1 MTIVAKFALNEG
13 MSPFTFVV
21 YRHILAAVVVS
32 PFAWFFERKKRVQL
46 TYSIVL
52 KIIALGLLE
61 PVLDQNLYYLGMKK
75 TSAAFTAAMSN
86 LLPAITFVMAWV
98 LRLERVSWNE
108 KRSLAKVIGT
118 TVSVSGAMV
127 MTLYKGPLILRGSSI
142 SKLNREAET
151 GTSSRDF
158 VKGSLFLIFA
168 CSSWSGF
175 MILQA
180 ITLRD
185 YPLEFTVT
193 AMTCLSGAALGAV
206 SALVKERNAAAW
218 KIGWD
223 LKLVTVAYSAVV
235 CSGLA
240 WCLQG
245 SVMKRRGPVFVTAFS
260 PLSMIVV
267 AIVGLFFLAEDLLL
281 GRLIGAVLIMSG
293 LYMVVWGK
301 RQDQRVLPQEE
312 KGTVELTAGGVDP

>member
-1 MTIVAKFALNEG
+1 MEGPSERKRPFGACRELKPYIFMIFVQLSFAGMTIVAKFALNEG

-32 PFAWFFERKKRVQL
+32 PFAWFFERSLSSILLKKRVQL

-223 LKLVTVAYSAVV
+223 LKLVTVAYS
-235 CSGLA
+235 
-240 WCLQG
+240 
-245 SVMKRRGPVFVTAFS
+245 
-260 PLSMIVV
+260 
-267 AIVGLFFLAEDLLL
+267 
-281 GRLIGAVLIMSG
+281 VLIDGHFVYFLILHLVSF
-293 LYMVVWGK
+293 K
-301 RQDQRVLPQEE
+301 
-312 KGTVELTAGGVDP
+312 

>member
-1 MTIVAKFALNEG
+1 MEGPSERKRPFGACRELKPYIFMIFVQLSFAGMTIVAKFALNEG

-21 YRHILAAVVVS
+21 YRHVLAAVVVS
-32 PFAWFFERKKRVQL
+32 PFAWFFER
-46 TYSIVL
+46 
-52 KIIALGLLE
+52 

-108 KRSLAKVIGT
+108 KRNLAKLLVW
-118 TVSVSGAMV
+118 
-127 MTLYKGPLILRGSSI
+127 LYD
-142 SKLNREAET
+142 
-151 GTSSRDF
+151 TSSYHT
-158 VKGSLFLIFA
+158 KGLSSRVHCNSHDMLIWRSIGGGISSSERAQRRSLEDRLG
-168 CSSWSGF
+168 SK
-175 MILQA
+175 
-180 ITLRD
+180 
-185 YPLEFTVT
+185 
-193 AMTCLSGAALGAV
+193 AL
-206 SALVKERNAAAW
+206 
-218 KIGWD
+218 
-223 LKLVTVAYSAVV
+223 TVAYSAVV